1 MQEYVKSDLIL
12 QLSELHSI
20 LFVPEH
26 NKYFALIQEN
36 KDEFEVLLHQAIL
49 YCDKLGESFLCNHDE
64 NPKEL
69 ITTWKEFFSNEIEN
83 NNEKKPEIEALFK
96 RTKKFLRSLLTIP
109 NKKKAIR
116 RYSSKSLSEVME
128 RTANEKAKISE
139 QLVKEKKKVS
149 PDEDAIQNLEKLKEV
164 SDKELEELYKERNRQ
179 ELEEVSEKDWAEK
192 IKNTFQ
198 LLRECT
204 SVLEDEHKKVDT
216 EYHLFLYGLTLPSL
230 VLLIWLCKLYGFMIS
245 SQQPFSS
252 WMEFLPYYLPVPIF
266 IALFWVMIVQKNR
279 AGKISIALSERLYQI
294 KYLEGLL
301 MTINQLSSNSQD
313 AIETISRCMD
323 KMVNG
328 YLTKVAKEPLDELH
342 VEAIENKEMNEDSY
356 LKIIDKLTDLIKK

>member
-1 MQEYVKSDLIL
+1 MQEYVKSDLRG
-12 QLSELHSI
+12 QLSELHSV
-20 LFVPEH
+20 LFDPER
-26 NKYFALIQEN
+26 NEYFALIQEDV
-36 KDEFEVLLHQAIL
+36 DEFENLLRQAVS
-49 YCDKLGESFLCNHDE
+49 YCDKLGESFICNHDE
-64 NPKEL
+64 NPKDLINKWREIFSKEL
-69 ITTWKEFFSNEIEN
+69 DDIDGERSEIE
-83 NNEKKPEIEALFK
+83 ILFK

-149 PDEDAIQNLEKLKEV
+149 PDEDTIQNLEKLKEV

-192 IKNTFQ
+192 IKNAFQ

-204 SVLEDEHKKVDT
+204 SDLEKEHKKVDT
-216 EYHLFLYGLTLPSL
+216 EYHLFLYGLILPSL
-230 VLLIWLCKLYGFMIS
+230 VLLIWLCKLYDFMIS
-245 SQQPFSS
+245 RQPPFSN
-252 WMEFLPYYLPVPIF
+252 WVEFLPYYLPVPIF
-266 IALFWVMIVQKNR
+266 VALFWVMIVQKNR

-301 MTINQLSSNSQD
+301 ITINQLSSNSQD
-313 AIETISRCMD
+313 AIETISRCLD

-328 YLTKVAKEPLDELH
+328 YLIKVAKEPLDELH
-342 VEAIENKEMNEDSY
+342 VEAIENKEMNEESY
-356 LKIIDKLTDLIKK
+356 LKIIDKLTDLIKR

>member
-1 MQEYVKSDLIL
+1 MQEYVKSNLIF

-20 LFVPEH
+20 LFIPEH
-26 NKYFALIQEN
+26 NDYFALIKEN
-36 KDEFEVLLHQAIL
+36 MDDFESLLHQAVL

-64 NPKEL
+64 NPEEL
-69 ITTWKEFFSNEIEN
+69 ITTWREFFSKEIDDDDKRRSEF
-83 NNEKKPEIEALFK
+83 EVLFK

-109 NKKKAIR
+109 NKKKALR
-116 RYSSKSLSEVME
+116 RYSTKSLSEVME

-149 PDEDAIQNLEKLKEV
+149 PDEDAIQNLEKLKKV

-192 IKNTFQ
+192 IKNTFH

-204 SVLEDEHKKVDT
+204 SDLEYEHKKVDT
-216 EYHLFLYGLTLPSL
+216 EYHLFLYGLALPTL
-230 VLLIWLCKLYGFMIS
+230 VLLIWLCNLYGFMIS
-245 SQQPFSS
+245 RQPPFCN
-252 WMEFLPYYLPVPIF
+252 WVEFLPYYLPVPII

-313 AIETISRCMD
+313 AIETISRCLD

-342 VEAIENKEMNEDSY
+342 IEAMENKEMEESSY